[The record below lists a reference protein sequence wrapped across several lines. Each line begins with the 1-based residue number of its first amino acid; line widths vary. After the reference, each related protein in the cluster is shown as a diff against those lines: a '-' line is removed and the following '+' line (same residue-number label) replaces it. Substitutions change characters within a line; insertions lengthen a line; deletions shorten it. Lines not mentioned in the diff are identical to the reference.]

1 MRGASVL
8 LVCGVFLVA
17 CTSNPAPTNSSGPT
31 NSPGSSSTAGA
42 TATPAPSPTLG
53 EPDDRG
59 FPTSILG
66 LPVHTVAGINELV
79 AQGKLDGR
87 LAAVAGYWS
96 QQALPCAYQ
105 PHIAVLSGYCAGG
118 TFADTPEA
126 AQSGNDRASAPVV
139 VPETS
144 GSLTVGTGP
153 MGSPQQVVL
162 IVHAGDGR
170 AWQCAA
176 EERDACKSRLV
187 IDDVAWLNGV
197 PLEIAWHDDAVTKGV
212 KPGEQVV
219 SLFQLA
225 GTDLNGV
232 EPRMMAA
239 RLGLVV
245 FLRLISGTPDADGIS
260 DGVERLVSMDRSQVV
275 AEEPLQ
281 VDPGY
286 NPARV
291 VLDAKPPDGLDQSG
305 FRFGIKLGDLVIAQ
319 GLLDSSLS
327 PFALAPGDYTV
338 SSGVETGAILTHYPS
353 CDGSLSLGAGDD
365 VAFYADWPLRG
376 DCTWKEGA
384 WPFE

>member
-31 NSPGSSSTAGA
+31 NSPGSSSTPGA

-96 QQALPCAYQ
+96 QQALPCAFQ

-126 AQSGNDRASAPVV
+126 AEAGTDRDAAPVV
-139 VPETS
+139 VPETAGDLNS
-144 GSLTVGTGP
+144 GAF
-153 MGSPQQVVL
+153 GSPKQVVL
-162 IVHAGDGR
+162 IVHAGDSR
-170 AWQCAA
+170 AYQCAPA
-176 EERDACKSRLV
+176 DREACQSRLV
-187 IDDVAWLNGV
+187 VDYVPWMDGTPLAIGWYLDAISEGV
-197 PLEIAWHDDAVTKGV
+197 HS
-212 KPGEQVV
+212 GEQVL

-225 GTDLNGV
+225 GTDMSGV

-245 FLRLISGTPDADGIS
+245 FVRLITGTPDADGIS
-260 DGVERLVSMDRSQVV
+260 DGVERLVSIDTSQVV

-286 NPARV
+286 SPARV
-291 VLDAKPPDGLDQSG
+291 VLDALPPDGVSNAQFLY
-305 FRFGIKLGDLVIAQ
+305 GISIGPDVIA
-319 GLLDSSLS
+319 GGALDSSTPPLV
-327 PFALAPGDYTV
+327 LEPGDYIV
-338 SSGVETGAILTHYPS
+338 HGSVNSGAIVQDPLP
-353 CDGSLSLGAGDD
+353 CELPLSLEAGAD
-365 VAFYADWPLRG
+365 VAYYAQFDRPSG
-376 DCTWKEGA
+376 CTWQIGE
-384 WPFE
+384 WPFN